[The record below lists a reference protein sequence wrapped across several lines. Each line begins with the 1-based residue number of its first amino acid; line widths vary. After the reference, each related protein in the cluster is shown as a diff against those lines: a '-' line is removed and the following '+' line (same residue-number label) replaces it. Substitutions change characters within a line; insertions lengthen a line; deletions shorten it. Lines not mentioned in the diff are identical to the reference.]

1 MRRILSACWSMMIA
15 VVSHP
20 SEAIMLHR
28 SLATHSEFSLFRV
41 RAVSLQPRQPKPKS
55 KEDLPHLVRRLVG
68 YGWDYDRIC
77 HRVEREFP
85 PLASTALER
94 RNHREWIAR
103 LIMRYRHGESI
114 SPALLQ

>member
-1 MRRILSACWSMMIA
+1 MIV

-28 SLATHSEFSLFRV
+28 SLASRCEAPLFRV

-94 RNHREWIAR
+94 RNHQEWIAR
-103 LIMRYRHGESI
+103 LIARYRHGESV
-114 SPALLQ
+114 SPASLQ

>member
-1 MRRILSACWSMMIA
+1 MIT
-15 VVSHP
+15 VVSHS

-28 SLATHSEFSLFRV
+28 SLATHSEVPLFRV
-41 RAVSLQPRQPKPKS
+41 QAVSLQPRQPKPKP
-55 KEDLPHLVRRLVG
+55 KEDLPHLVRRLVE

-85 PLASTALER
+85 PPASTALER

-103 LIMRYRHGESI
+103 LIVRYRHGKAP
-114 SPALLQ
+114 SPGLLE